1 MLVEAPEDEKAERE
15 FLYRE
20 GCYYNNKSMRALYE
34 MKPNFHKIFSD
45 NPEDVLKRN
54 LVDLERLRNL
64 LSVMN
69 EQQNKLDA
77 AAKKMDGTGIERQ
90 RQLNAK
96 NLKRFMD
103 FFGGR

>member
-1 MLVEAPEDEKAERE
+1 
-15 FLYRE
+15 
-20 GCYYNNKSMRALYE
+20 MRALFE

-77 AAKKMDGTGIERQ
+77 AAKKMDG
-90 RQLNAK
+90 
-96 NLKRFMD
+96 
-103 FFGGR
+103 GRRVWNSVYVLRLSSDL